1 LSEESRGSPV
11 SAWARSHFGE
21 DAATVRR
28 GLVEGL
34 HQAQQRAV
42 LIQEMSGLASKQPY
56 GGMWPG
62 TYKAMEEQF
71 LGVEGAYKFRP
82 PNASYNL
89 MVVRERLL
97 LPFKLADNLNVP
109 VTQARLATKIGRN
122 LSLALSAAQPP
133 DDLFSLLGEG
143 FEFDPVA
150 VVNELIHLSPATRII
165 YVPYVAHADAGL
177 LKSWWGEGLIQA
189 DGTIAWLPGQPEE
202 LPAAKGTTA
211 ETSTGPSGLARV
223 GGSGRAFDE
232 GELPA
237 LDFPA
242 YQRPVTAPRTERQ
255 PKSESAANDGDA

>member
-1 LSEESRGSPV
+1 LNEESPV
-11 SAWARSHFGE
+11 SAWARSHFGQ
-21 DAATVRR
+21 DAEAVRR

-42 LIQEMSGLASKQPY
+42 LIQEMSGLPSKQPY

-62 TYKAMEEQF
+62 TYKALEEQL
-71 LGVEGAYKFRP
+71 LGLEGTYKFRP

-109 VTQARLATKIGRN
+109 VKQARLATKIGRN

-133 DDLFSLLGEG
+133 DDLLSLLGED
-143 FEFDPVA
+143 FEFDPVS
-150 VVNELIHLSPATRII
+150 VVNELIHLSPATKIV

-177 LKSWWGEGLIQA
+177 LKSWWGEGLMQS
-189 DGTIAWLPGQPEE
+189 DGTIAWLADQPEE
-202 LPAAKGTTA
+202 LPAAKGAAA
-211 ETSTGPSGLARV
+211 EASGATFTGLAKV

-232 GELPA
+232 GDLPA
-237 LDFPA
+237 LDFPTHP
-242 YQRPVTAPRTERQ
+242 RPVAAPKAEQEPESGKPTA
-255 PKSESAANDGDA
+255 NNGDA